1 VYWVDISNIAE
12 RMSKL
17 RPWQRINHFPGMSNI
32 ARKNRL
38 AQNLEKMRREFQKE
52 YGFYPRTWVLPLELA
67 DFRAQFDS
75 NGQSSRFY
83 IVKPDSGCQGRG
95 IFLTQTFDSISPLEQ
110 VVAQH
115 YIRKPFLIDGFKFDL
130 RLYVLVTSCKP
141 LRVYLF
147 RDGLVRLC
155 TQKYFKPNSGNVAM
169 RCMHLTNYAINRHS
183 ENFQGNETLGASDIG
198 SKRSLRWFMD
208 FLANEK
214 GQRRSD
220 ILWSRMGAMV
230 AKVILSI
237 LPTLVREYE
246 STFSKGASR
255 KPRQPDDLTSFE
267 NQLDHEQCSRTI
279 EGSQCFEVLGV
290 DVIIDHALKPWLVEV
305 NHLPSF
311 ATDSPLDSDIK
322 SRVIEQTMSIVRAK
336 ASDRYTY
343 EREERSKAEARLYS
357 NQSASNN
364 LILAQ
369 ESQASGVA
377 SFQRRIEVI
386 LRRHAPEKVN
396 KISAL
401 LRKYTGREVKLLHL
415 IEQKY
420 LGQYTRLPTH
430 AEDNTAGTSLKKELQ
445 QRCVKIEEKIS
456 PNFMGTMKQPFELS
470 IEDKL
475 PGTNCSETDSDVEFE
490 DKLLVDFE
498 RIYPVP
504 QAARVHSNHIPNYR
518 ALERYV
524 FTQDAK
530 RMRRMSCPLRQT
542 RRSLMDFPA
551 TLPPLHRDP
560 KDATEQRVPWV
571 EPPRC
576 SGVEE
581 KPIPRKPLPVP
592 GEKQLLAADRLT
604 RGFSS
609 RQHASTPRSL
619 ETSDHTDLKTTQDYA
634 QRVASTV
641 ENAKKWRR
649 RMEDLRKRQNCQQ
662 VALQPQSFVF
672 AHTSDTLS
680 ASHLHIINSCTGLK
694 DALTHKC
701 RHSDR

>member
-1 VYWVDISNIAE
+1 MTPENSESEICNVYWIDISNIAE

-38 AQNLEKMRREFQKE
+38 AQNLEKMRRGFQKE
-52 YGFYPRTWVLPLELA
+52 YNFYPRTWVLPLELA

-75 NGQSSRFY
+75 NGRSSQFY
-83 IVKPDSGCQGRG
+83 IIKPDSGCQGRG
-95 IFLTQTFDSISPLEQ
+95 IFLTQNFDSISPLEQ

-155 TQKYFKPNSGNVAM
+155 TQKYLKPNPGNVAM

-183 ENFQGNETLGASDIG
+183 ENFQGNETLGACDIG

-220 ILWSRMGAMV
+220 ALWSRMGAMV
-230 AKVILSI
+230 VKVILSI

-246 STFSKGASR
+246 STFNKGIRSKPKQTYNS
-255 KPRQPDDLTSFE
+255 TSCE
-267 NQLDHEQCSRTI
+267 NQLDHHPQTI

-290 DVIIDHALKPWLVEV
+290 DVIIDQALKPWLVEV

-322 SRVIEQTMSIVRAK
+322 ARVIEQTMSIVRAK

-357 NQSASNN
+357 NQFATNN

-369 ESQASGVA
+369 ETQASKVA
-377 SFQRRIEVI
+377 CRIEVI
-386 LRRHAPEKVN
+386 LERHAPEKLG
-396 KISAL
+396 KINAL

-420 LGQYTRLPTH
+420 LEKKTRQLPT
-430 AEDNTAGTSLKKELQ
+430 NLQ
-445 QRCVKIEEKIS
+445 EFRQHYVGSEEHTS
-456 PNFMGTMKQPFELS
+456 PNLTGTNKQPFELLN
-470 IEDKL
+470 EDKL
-475 PGTNCSETDSDVEFE
+475 PVASCSETDSGVELE
-490 DKLLVDFE
+490 DRLLVDFE

-504 QAARVHSNHIPNYR
+504 LAARMHSDHTPNYR
-518 ALERYV
+518 ALKKFV
-524 FTQDAK
+524 FEQDEK

-542 RRSLMDFPA
+542 RRSTLDSPA
-551 TLPPLHRDP
+551 ALPPLHRDL
-560 KDATEQRVPWV
+560 KDAIEQKVPWG

-576 SGVEE
+576 NGVE
-581 KPIPRKPLPVP
+581 KSPIPRKPLPMP

-609 RQHASTPRSL
+609 RQQVSAPCSL
-619 ETSDHTDLKTTQDYA
+619 VTGDHTDLKATQDYA

-641 ENAKKWRR
+641 AHAKKWRR
-649 RMEDLRKRQNCQQ
+649 RMDDSRKRQNCQQ
-662 VALQPQSFVF
+662 VALQPRTFVF
-672 AHTSDTLS
+672 AHTSDTLRDP
-680 ASHLHIINSCTGLK
+680 HLHITNSGTGLK
-694 DALTHKC
+694 DTATHK
-701 RHSDR
+701 